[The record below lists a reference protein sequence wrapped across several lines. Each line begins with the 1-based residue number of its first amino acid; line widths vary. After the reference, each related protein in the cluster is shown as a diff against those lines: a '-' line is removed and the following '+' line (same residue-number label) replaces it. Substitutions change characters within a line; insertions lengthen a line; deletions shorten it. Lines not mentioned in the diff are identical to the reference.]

1 MSTELTNEQLK
12 ALLQSPD
19 LAEKLA
25 SLGGDAVQA
34 FTKAATAA
42 VQVQKE
48 KQEAERKQKIEDLI
62 DSIERDLEEES
73 ISKEE
78 FTLAI
83 AARFKVSVA
92 ARTRS
97 ARTSSNKE
105 RKNAPTRPQYRIVIG
120 DDEHVWSGKGRSP
133 EAFKAAKESGE
144 LDNYRMSE
152 EEVEAYMLA
161 HPEKYGL

>member
-1 MSTELTNEQLK
+1 MSKELTNEQLQ

-34 FTKAATAA
+34 FTKAATEA

-78 FTLAI
+78 FALAI

-97 ARTSSNKE
+97 TKSSNNKE
-105 RKNAPTRPQYRIVIG
+105 RKNAPTRPQYRIVLDG
-120 DDEHVWSGKGRSP
+120 EEHVWSGKGRSP
-133 EAFKAAKESGE
+133 EAFKAAKENGE

-161 HPEKYGL
+161 HPEKYDL

>member
-1 MSTELTNEQLK
+1 MSKELTNEQLQ

-34 FTKAATAA
+34 FTKAATDA

-78 FTLAI
+78 FALAI
-83 AARFKVSVA
+83 AARFKVAVA
-92 ARTRS
+92 TRTRS
-97 ARTSSNKE
+97 SKTSSNKE
-105 RKNAPTRPQYRIVIG
+105 RKNAPTRPQYRIVLDG
-120 DDEHVWSGKGRSP
+120 KPHVWSGKGRSP
-133 EAFKAAKESGE
+133 EAFKAAKENGE

>member
-1 MSTELTNEQLK
+1 MSKELTNEQLQ

-34 FTKAATAA
+34 FTKAATEA

-48 KQEAERKQKIEDLI
+48 KQEAERKQKIDDLI

-78 FTLAI
+78 FALAI
-83 AARFKVSVA
+83 AARFKLSVA

-97 ARTSSNKE
+97 TKSSNNKE
-105 RKNAPTRPQYRIVIG
+105 RKNAPTRPQYRIVLDG
-120 DDEHVWSGKGRSP
+120 EEHVWSGKGRSP
-133 EAFKAAKESGE
+133 EAFKAAKENGE
-144 LDNYRMSE
+144 LDNYKMSE
-152 EEVEAYMLA
+152 EEVREYMEA

>member
-1 MSTELTNEQLK
+1 MSKELTNEQLQ

-34 FTKAATAA
+34 FTKAATDA

-78 FTLAI
+78 FALAI
-83 AARFKVSVA
+83 AARFKVA
-92 ARTRS
+92 AATRTRS
-97 ARTSSNKE
+97 SKTSSNKE

-120 DDEHVWSGKGRSP
+120 DEEHVWSGKGRSP

-144 LDNYRMSE
+144 LDKYKMSE
-152 EEVEAYMLA
+152 EEVKKYMKD

>member
-1 MSTELTNEQLK
+1 MSKELTNEQLQ

-25 SLGGDAVQA
+25 SLGGDAVQV
-34 FTKAATAA
+34 FTKAATDA

-78 FTLAI
+78 FALAI
-83 AARFKVSVA
+83 AARFKVAVA
-92 ARTRS
+92 TRTRS
-97 ARTSSNKE
+97 TKISNNKE
-105 RKNAPTRPQYRIVIG
+105 RKNAPTRPQYRIVL
-120 DDEHVWSGKGRSP
+120 DDEEHVWSGKGRSP
-133 EAFKAAKESGE
+133 VAFRAAKESGE

-152 EEVEAYMLA
+152 KQVREYMEA
-161 HPEKYGL
+161 HPEKYGS

>member
-1 MSTELTNEQLK
+1 MSKELTNEQLQ

-34 FTKAATAA
+34 FTKAATEA

-48 KQEAERKQKIEDLI
+48 KQEAERKQKVEDLI

-78 FTLAI
+78 FALAI

-97 ARTSSNKE
+97 TKSSNNKE
-105 RKNAPTRPQYRIVIG
+105 RKNAPTRPQYRIVLDG
-120 DDEHVWSGKGRSP
+120 EEHVWSGKGRSP
-133 EAFKAAKESGE
+133 EAFKAAKENGE
-144 LDNYRMSE
+144 LDNYKMSE
-152 EEVEAYMLA
+152 EEVREYMEA

>member
-1 MSTELTNEQLK
+1 MSKELTNEQLQ

-34 FTKAATAA
+34 FTKAATDA

-48 KQEAERKQKIEDLI
+48 KQQAERKQKIEDLI

-78 FTLAI
+78 FALAI

-105 RKNAPTRPQYRIVIG
+105 RKNAPTRPQYRIVLDG
-120 DDEHVWSGKGRSP
+120 EEHVWSGKGRSP

-144 LDNYRMSE
+144 LANYRMSE
-152 EEVEAYMLA
+152 EEVKKYMKD

>member
-1 MSTELTNEQLK
+1 MSKELTNEQLQ

-34 FTKAATAA
+34 FTKAATEA

-78 FTLAI
+78 FALAI

-97 ARTSSNKE
+97 TKSSNNKE
-105 RKNAPTRPQYRIVIG
+105 RKNAPTRPQYRIVLDG
-120 DDEHVWSGKGRSP
+120 EEHVWSGKGRSP
-133 EAFKAAKESGE
+133 EAFKAAKENGE
-144 LDNYRMSE
+144 LDNYKMSE
-152 EEVEAYMLA
+152 EEVREYMEA